1 MRFTELKI
9 VEAETP
15 AERRAR
21 RNKESTPATK
31 AERKVYA
38 VGDSLG
44 VGLKS
49 SNNIPGEAVGGYTTA
64 QVLGVIKSFV
74 KNNDVKG
81 AIVIVSSGASNSA
94 PVEFKDGRKQSGDLR
109 PVNDQLKVLKDAGA
123 IPVLIGT
130 GSGMSGWFKGKY
142 GEYRVNLTGANERLA
157 SIADSN
163 GVKFTGP
170 AEDLD
175 PGFDKGDKIHM
186 SGTGYK
192 NVYNKALELAGSQP
206 VTPTVPP
213 KQSGQEPPAKV
224 EPASEPTT
232 SGALAVP
239 DNLWKSE
246 ETRAIQQALVDLGYN
261 FPRSGVDGYFGPETA
276 GVVRQFQKD
285 NGLKVDGDPGPE
297 TVAALNKQLKA
308 PGPINKKGK
317 PIAPKQKEPNPV
329 LGGGK
334 PSQSGKIDPNPTRS
348 MGTGTNIVN
357 KSDVSA
363 YLKSKGMSNNHRI
376 GILANIQGESGFDS
390 ANSTGDNGTAF
401 GLFQHREDRAV
412 KMKKW
417 CEPNWK
423 TNWQGQID
431 FALQEP
437 AGRRYLAARF
447 KTYEQAVEQWVRD
460 FERPRDP
467 WADTVK
473 RITYAH
479 QFAKTA

>member
-1 MRFTELKI
+1 MRFKELKI
-9 VEAETP
+9 LEAETP

-21 RNKESTPATK
+21 RNGQQPAPSSPENTPTSK
-31 AERKVYA
+31 VERKVYA

-49 SNNIPGEAVGGYTTA
+49 ANNIPGEAVGGYNPEK
-64 QVLGVIKSFV
+64 VLDIIKSFV
-74 KNNDVKG
+74 KNTNVKG

-94 PVEFKDGRKQSGDLR
+94 PVEFKDGRKQSGNLKYVDE
-109 PVNDQLKVLKDAGA
+109 QLKALKDAGA

-130 GSGMSGWFKGKY
+130 GSGMSAWINGKY
-142 GEYRVNLTGANERLA
+142 GTYRMNLTGANERLA

-163 GVKFTGP
+163 DVKFTGP

-175 PGFDKGDKIHM
+175 PGFTKGDKIHM

-192 NVYNKALELAGSQP
+192 NVYKKALELVGSQP
-206 VTPTVPP
+206 TTPVVPP
-213 KQSGQEPPAKV
+213 IQSGQQPPAKV
-224 EPASEPTT
+224 EPKVKVEPVTT
-232 SGALAVP
+232 GELTVP

-297 TVAALNKQLKA
+297 TVAALNRQLKA
-308 PGPINKKGK
+308 PGPINKKEK
-317 PIAPKQKEPNPV
+317 PVTPKRKE
-329 LGGGK
+329 K
-334 PSQSGKIDPNPTRS
+334 PSQSGMIDPNPNKS
-348 MGTGTNIVN
+348 KSTNIVS
-357 KSDVSA
+357 KTEVSA
-363 YLKSKGMSNNHRI
+363 YLKSKGMSDNHRI

-390 ANSTGDNGTAF
+390 ANSTGDKGTAF

-437 AGRRYLAARF
+437 AGRRYLAAKF

-460 FERPRDP
+460 FERPADP

-473 RITYAH
+473 RITYAE
-479 QFAKTA
+479 QFARMA

>member
-1 MRFTELKI
+1 MRFTEIL
-9 VEAETP
+9 EAETP

-21 RNKESTPATK
+21 RNGQPIPLGTK
-31 AERKVYA
+31 SERKVYA

-49 SNNIPGEAVGGYTTA
+49 SNNIPGEATGGYTTA

-109 PVNDQLKVLKDAGA
+109 PVDEQLKVLKDAGA

-157 SIADSN
+157 SIADNN

-175 PGFDKGDKIHM
+175 PGFSKGDKIHM

-192 NVYNKALELAGSQP
+192 NVYNKALELVDSQP
-206 VTPTVPP
+206 SKPVVPP
-213 KQSGQEPPAKV
+213 KQSGQETPAKV
-224 EPASEPTT
+224 EPAVEPTT

-285 NGLKVDGDPGPE
+285 NGLKVDGDPGPD

-308 PGPINKKGK
+308 PGPINKKEQPAAPVK
-317 PIAPKQKEPNPV
+317 PR
-329 LGGGK
+329 
-334 PSQSGKIDPNPTRS
+334 QSGKINPAPTRS
-348 MGTGTNIVN
+348 IGKGKNIVS
-357 KSDVSA
+357 KSAVSA
-363 YLKSKGMSNNHRI
+363 YLKSKGMSDNHRI
-376 GILANIQGESGFDS
+376 GMLANIQGESGFNS
-390 ANSTGDNGTAF
+390 ANQTGDAGTAW
-401 GLFQHREDRAV
+401 GLFQWRLARQTNMV
-412 KMKKW
+412 KYVGAD
-417 CEPNWK
+417 WK
-423 TNWQGQID
+423 TDWQGQID

-437 AGRRYLAARF
+437 EGRRYLSAKF

-460 FERPRDP
+460 FERPKNP
-467 WADTVK
+467 WGDTVK
-473 RITYAH
+473 RIEFAH
-479 QFAKTA
+479 EFARMA

>member
-1 MRFTELKI
+1 MRFTEIL
-9 VEAETP
+9 EAETP

-21 RNKESTPATK
+21 RNGQPIPAGTGTK
-31 AERKVYA
+31 PERKVYA

-49 SNNIPGEAVGGYTTA
+49 SNNIPGEATGGYTTA

-123 IPVLIGT
+123 IPILIGT

-175 PGFDKGDKIHM
+175 PGFSKGDKIHM

-192 NVYNKALELAGSQP
+192 NVYNKALELADSQSA
-206 VTPTVPP
+206 TPAVPP
-213 KQSGQEPPAKV
+213 KQSGQQPAEKV
-224 EPASEPTT
+224 KPAEAPAT

-285 NGLKVDGDPGPE
+285 NGLKVDGDPGPD

-308 PGPINKKGK
+308 PGPINKKKK
-317 PIAPKQKEPNPV
+317 PVVPA
-329 LGGGK
+329 K
-334 PSQSGKIDPNPTRS
+334 PSQSGKINPAPS
-348 MGTGTNIVN
+348 QATGKGKNIVS
-357 KSDVSA
+357 KESVSA
-363 YLKSKGMSNNHRI
+363 YLKSKGMSDNHRI

-390 ANSTGDNGTAF
+390 ANQTGDDGTAW
-401 GLFQHREDRAV
+401 GLFQWRLTRQTNMV
-412 KMKKW
+412 KYVG
-417 CEPNWK
+417 PDWK
-423 TNWQGQID
+423 TDWQGQID

-437 AGRRYLAARF
+437 EGRRYLSAKF

-460 FERPRDP
+460 FERPKNP

-473 RITYAH
+473 RIEFAH
-479 QFAKTA
+479 TFARMA

>member
-1 MRFTELKI
+1 MRFTELNI
-9 VEAETP
+9 LEAETP

-21 RNKESTPATK
+21 RNKETAPAD
-31 AERKVYA
+31 RKVYA

-49 SNNIPGEAVGGYTTA
+49 ANNIPGEATGGYTTA

-109 PVNDQLKVLKDAGA
+109 PVDEQLKVLKAAGA

-130 GSGMSGWFKGKY
+130 GSGMSNWFKGKY

-175 PGFDKGDKIHM
+175 PGFSKGDKIHM

-192 NVYNKALELAGSQP
+192 NVYKKALELAGSQP
-206 VTPTVPP
+206 VTPAVPP
-213 KQSGQEPPAKV
+213 KQSGQEPTEKVKPA
-224 EPASEPTT
+224 EAPAT
-232 SGALAVP
+232 SGALTVP

-297 TVAALNKQLKA
+297 TVAALNKQLKT
-308 PGPINKKGK
+308 PGPINKKEK
-317 PIAPKQKEPNPV
+317 PVVPV
-329 LGGGK
+329 K
-334 PSQSGKIDPNPTRS
+334 PSQSGKINPTPGRAS
-348 MGTGTNIVN
+348 GKGTNIVSKN
-357 KSDVSA
+357 AVSA

-390 ANSTGDNGTAF
+390 ANQTGDNGTAW
-401 GLFQHREDRAV
+401 GLFQWRLERQTNMV
-412 KMKKW
+412 KYVG
-417 CEPNWK
+417 PDWK
-423 TNWQGQID
+423 TDWQGQID

-437 AGRRYLAARF
+437 AGRRYLAAKF

-460 FERPRDP
+460 FERPKDP

-473 RITYAH
+473 RITYAE
-479 QFAKTA
+479 QFARMA